1 MCVGVVESLVL
12 RRCYGRRVPFLKPTK
27 TLPFCLLNHHHL
39 FYVFIGIIHFLL
51 STNQVSAS
59 ASSLRGTS
67 GSTTEDAGVSRR
79 QYEVKRKEETDDL

>member
-1 MCVGVVESLVL
+1 MVKEYLFSNLQKLCPSVSSI
-12 RRCYGRRVPFLKPTK
+12 TT
-27 TLPFCLLNHHHL
+27 TLF
-39 FYVFIGIIHFLL
+39 FVFIGIIHFLL

-79 QYEVKRKEETDDL
+79 RYEVKRKDETDDK